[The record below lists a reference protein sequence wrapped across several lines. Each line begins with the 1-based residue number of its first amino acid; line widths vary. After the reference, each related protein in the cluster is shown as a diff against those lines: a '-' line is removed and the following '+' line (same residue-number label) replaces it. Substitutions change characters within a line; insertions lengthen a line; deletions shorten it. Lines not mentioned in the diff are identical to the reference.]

1 MAARI
6 HTRLIVMEFSPTREV
21 DSRTLSTDPGR
32 HRPASAMA
40 GSGNPERGSSGA
52 IHHRLT
58 REGTECV
65 TPTTSP
71 SGRAPAAARRPLYGA
86 SRMVEF
92 VTTEAAPRTLVRPA
106 EVMAGQ
112 LDRLLGLPLPNV
124 TLGII
129 PMGVELALA
138 PAANVHDA
146 RRRGRNLRR

>member
-1 MAARI
+1 
-6 HTRLIVMEFSPTREV
+6 
-21 DSRTLSTDPGR
+21 
-32 HRPASAMA
+32 MA

-71 SGRAPAAARRPLYGA
+71 VAACRCRQEALYGT
-86 SRMVEF
+86 SRIFEF

-112 LDRLLGLPLPNV
+112 LDRLLGLTLPNV

-129 PMGVELALA
+129 PMGVEIALA

-146 RRRGRNLRR
+146 RRCCGGRNLRR